1 MRFYEGVNNMVEAIG
16 NSTMLNS
23 TTSTKVV
30 NTQNVGL
37 PVRGE
42 HSLGNQ
48 KRAVEDKRVY
58 EEKRIT
64 EEEAIRLIEKAN
76 KDFIVYDRRFEF
88 SIHETTKQIMVK
100 IIDINTEEVIR
111 ELPPE
116 KILDIVAA
124 IWEVAGIIVDRKI

>member
-1 MRFYEGVNNMVEAIG
+1 MVEAIG
-16 NSTMLNS
+16 NNTMLNS
-23 TTSTKVV
+23 TTNAKVV
-30 NTQNVGL
+30 NTQNVGV

-100 IIDINTEEVIR
+100 IIDVNTDEVIR

>member
-1 MRFYEGVNNMVEAIG
+1 MKTVEE
-16 NSTMLNS
+16 
-23 TTSTKVV
+23 KR
-30 NTQNVGL
+30 
-37 PVRGE
+37 PV
-42 HSLGNQ
+42 
-48 KRAVEDKRVY
+48 

-76 KDFIVYDRRFEF
+76 KEFIVYDRRFEF

-100 IIDINTEEVIR
+100 IIDVNTEEVIR

>member
-1 MRFYEGVNNMVEAIG
+1 MVEAIG
-16 NSTMLNS
+16 NNTMLNS
-23 TTSTKVV
+23 TTNAKVV
-30 NTQNVGL
+30 NTQSTGL

-42 HSLGNQ
+42 QKLPNQ
-48 KRAVEDKRVY
+48 KRTGEEKRVY

-100 IIDINTEEVIR
+100 IIDVSTDEVIR